1 MFEEL
6 LVGAAQGILTS
17 VWVAGTQPTSAETG
31 YSADAAQLQQQL
43 QQQHPTGS
51 SHQQRT
57 GATKNGSDL
66 LRPFSYLL
74 MKSGWYLIRTW
85 VYKADI

>member
-17 VWVAGTQPTSAETG
+17 VWVTGTQPASAETG

-43 QQQHPTGS
+43 QQQHPTLLW
-51 SHQQRT
+51 HQR
-57 GATKNGSDL
+57 ASAILRPLKNGSDPENKQVA
-66 LRPFSYLL
+66 RSYTHTCR
-74 MKSGWYLIRTW
+74 G
-85 VYKADI
+85 A